1 MPTGGESL
9 DKEKASWLKTGA
21 CTVGMG
27 SKLISKQL
35 PEEKNYAKIEEFI
48 LNAIDIVKSVS

>member
-1 MPTGGESL
+1 LE
-9 DKEKASWLKTGA
+9 AGA

-48 LNAIDIVKSVS
+48 LNAIDIVKSVN